1 MKAQLWQFACK
12 MVMSKGILRIASE
25 LIAFEADDFI
35 CDVVMRI
42 FVLSDTHGRLEA
54 VKQIAKRIDDF
65 RPDRIIHLGDFLYN
79 GPRNGVPKDYDPMGV
94 CEILNR
100 YADKMVAVRGNCDS
114 RIDQSLL
121 NFKFDDAKSGVLNG
135 YHIKM
140 FHGDLTPSDL
150 FQIERG
156 DIVMF
161 GHTHVYMLK
170 KEDGVIYLN
179 PGSPS
184 FPKNGN
190 PPTYAIIEDNH
201 IEIRSL
207 ESGDVMV
214 SMKL

>member
-65 RPDRIIHLGDFLYN
+65 KPDRIIHLGDFLYN

-100 YADKMVAVRGNCDS
+100 YADKMVAD
-114 RIDQSLL
+114 
-121 NFKFDDAKSGVLNG
+121 
-135 YHIKM
+135 
-140 FHGDLTPSDL
+140 
-150 FQIERG
+150 
-156 DIVMF
+156 
-161 GHTHVYMLK
+161 VYRESPVCLK
-170 KEDGVIYLN
+170 
-179 PGSPS
+179 
-184 FPKNGN
+184 
-190 PPTYAIIEDNH
+190 AIAITAS
-201 IEIRSL
+201 IRAS
-207 ESGDVMV
+207 
-214 SMKL
+214 